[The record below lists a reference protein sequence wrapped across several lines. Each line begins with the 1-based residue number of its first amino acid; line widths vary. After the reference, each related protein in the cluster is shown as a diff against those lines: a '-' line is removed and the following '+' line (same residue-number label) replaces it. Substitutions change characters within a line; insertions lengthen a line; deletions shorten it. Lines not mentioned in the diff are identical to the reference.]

1 MARVNIDGKNNKEW
15 DSRLVDAYMKNQS
28 KQNNNR
34 STAQSRLPQK
44 PDYSLASRGIKQSSA
59 TSRYESIPNYNIVE
73 RTFSP
78 RKQYEYE
85 VKQSRL
91 PKYQQEK
98 SNQIGSTLSR
108 AGVTSDDLSTLSSGT
123 MGNSVFQGLDVLNGL
138 KSWKQKK
145 EIAQKVKGTGLSM
158 SDVLDY
164 AQRQNR
170 AKEQEQSADFA
181 NQHKILGT
189 AVTFP
194 LNAAGGISG
203 AAANTADYLT
213 GKPIDPNSYA
223 NSYSNMSNAMRG
235 AVSNDFGKAGQL
247 LYNVGTSIGDSAT
260 AMALAGGN
268 AGVAGALQGLNSYNN
283 SIIDTANRGLSPNQ
297 IMGTSAIAGL
307 AEGAFEALPL
317 QALKGI
323 FTGNVSKEAGKGII
337 KSVLSQMA
345 NEGASE
351 MTTEGI
357 DQVADILINGGLSN
371 YAQSVDQY
379 QKQGMSE
386 SEAEKQAVIDIFK
399 QVGYSGLAGAV
410 SGGIMGGGT
419 ALAGKV
425 VGNRNARLN
434 AQNEMSLTEAPG
446 MGPLPTAAN
455 HVTTQAGA
463 PTNSVSD
470 LSNSLDNGAYHVPSA
485 LDTSSPLAN
494 VQNVH
499 ENNSVGTNIVESSQN
514 VNNSDGFQPTH
525 YEKGNGVDPFSDLM
539 ADNLTSTKG
548 VTSRDKSFSDFVK
561 ESLSGDGK
569 SGNKNYYLG
578 QVSEELA
585 ADIFN
590 KTGIDVENY
599 NIQMSSDNIRHVY
612 KDHSDVKTETGRNQI
627 PLDAELIAKLPQVFD
642 NPDEISFSSNPDTR
656 GRRVMM
662 FEKRIN
668 GKIIVAEAIGAGKH
682 RLSLDTMYIK
692 DSHPVEAA
700 ATNVATPQRPKRST
714 GKATDVNIPNSTEN
728 VNGTQYNSQKI
739 EGFNDLDKALDR
751 LVGMYNGNE
760 NTASMYADMK
770 SAINEYLQTGNQSA
784 IDKAV
789 TLAAEIDDSMK
800 GHSYTRKGS
809 GKGTAKSQN
818 NRVTTSF
825 TEGEFVDALMS
836 YGKYLRDAAKK
847 STASVNQQSNTA
859 PVQNVQQSVEQN
871 NMQMQQ
877 NTDQT
882 GNQRM
887 RSYNDTLVNK
897 TDAPQALKNEFVAN
911 PDMYTQL
918 SNADTKAK
926 ADAILA
932 SGNID
937 SAIVQFRQMIDGTKK
952 DPAAVPL
959 GYNIAKELT
968 NAGRVDEAVQI
979 VRDMSKALTE
989 SGQFSQAAAITMLN
1003 NDPQAA
1009 MRYLVREI
1017 DSMNEA
1023 GKKKFKD
1030 KWQNFEMTDSE
1041 VKQFADIDPGDTDA
1055 IKAAYENVYDRLRK
1069 EYPVTK
1075 TEKLL
1080 EYRRLSMLLNS
1091 RTNVRNFLSNAF
1103 VVPVRWTAD
1112 RVTALGEGAYKLVHP
1127 DYQSTQSLNPIRS
1140 KESRKLASE
1149 AFEMVKSELLGD
1161 NKYNDAQGAV
1171 RDKQVFKGND
1181 ASWQMMDN
1189 VFNGA
1194 LSLANKVLNT
1204 NFDTE
1209 SRKVSGLDVKINQ
1222 KMGKDINPSLLETA
1236 RNLTYY
1242 LLEQGDN
1249 VFVKHNF
1256 ESRMASY
1263 LDAQGITDLES
1274 IPADAYTLA
1283 TQEALKATFKDETRL
1298 ASGLSG
1304 VRKKMGVFGDIV
1316 FPFTTTPANVAMRGF
1331 DYSPLGLFH
1340 GGAKLFQAN
1349 RAKVQN
1355 KVDISNALTLLG
1367 QGATGTAAI
1376 FAGYALAKSGII
1388 QGALSDDKDEAQW
1401 EKSHGKLPFSF
1412 KIGDNYYTFDWGQP
1426 AAIPLILG
1434 ATIQKSIED
1443 SDSMLDTILQGAIAT
1458 TNAWAELSPL
1468 QTFMDIFG
1476 GNGSLAENLVDTVL
1490 EAPLSLIPA
1499 QVGAAART
1507 ADTTQRV
1514 TYDNTSKLNNIINQ
1528 AKSKIPGLSQTLP
1541 VAYDTW
1547 GNPIKRQDSTG
1558 EAALAN
1564 LLNPGQ
1570 IGNIRETPIDDEI
1583 NDLYASTG
1591 DAAVFPKKA
1600 AWSYKINGETVKLNS
1615 EQYSEYQ
1622 RIMGQNAYGM
1632 ASALINSASYN
1643 NMSDDQK
1650 AGAIADLYNFA
1661 DALAKTELLG
1671 YDIESSQTYKK
1682 MYEIYQDKGAAGVAT
1697 FLGIKQSMD
1706 SNKAEDKVAAVADI
1720 PGSDEDKGYYLS
1732 LLIGNLSKEAQ
1743 TAYDY
1748 NGYPGVYWYYAQ
1760 KTGIGDYSGYK
1771 ESNYKKIQSMLDG
1784 TYTDPVASSHEESQ
1798 AKIQAMLDGTY
1809 ESTYGS
1815 VASNENQRK
1824 IAAMINGTYTGNQD
1838 SDYQARLQRIRE
1850 MLK

>member
-1 MARVNIDGKNNKEW
+1 MARVNIDDKNNKKW

-44 PDYSLASRGIKQSSA
+44 PDYSLASQGIKQSSA

-91 PKYQQEK
+91 PRYQQEK
-98 SNQIGSTLSR
+98 SNQIGSALSR

-158 SDVLDY
+158 ADVLDY

-170 AKEQEQSADFA
+170 AKEQENWSNYA
-181 NQHKILGT
+181 NEHKIIGT

-194 LNAAGGISG
+194 INAAGGISG
-203 AAANTADYLT
+203 GIANTADYLT

-337 KSVLSQMA
+337 KSVLSQMV

-379 QKQGMSE
+379 QRQGMSE

-714 GKATDVNIPNSTEN
+714 GKATDVNIPNSAEN
-728 VNGTQYNSQKI
+728 VNGTQYNSKKI

-751 LVGMYNGNE
+751 LVGMYKGSE
-760 NTASMYADMK
+760 DTASMYADMK

-789 TLAAEIDDSMK
+789 TLAAEIDDSMN

-809 GKGTAKSQN
+809 DKGTAKSQN

-825 TEGEFVDALMS
+825 TEGEFVDTLMS

-847 STASVNQQSNTA
+847 STANVNQQSNTA

-877 NTDQT
+877 NTDQA

-1069 EYPVTK
+1069 AYPVTM
-1075 TEKLL
+1075 TEKLMEL
-1080 EYRRLSMLLNS
+1080 RRVSMLLNA
-1091 RTNVRNFLSNAF
+1091 RTNVRNFVSNAF
-1103 VVPVRWTAD
+1103 MMPIRWTAD
-1112 RVTALGEGAYKLVHP
+1112 RVTALGEGAYKLIHP
-1127 DYQSTQSLNPIRS
+1127 EYQSTQSANPVAS
-1140 KESRKLASE
+1140 KESRQLASE
-1149 AFEMVKSELLGD
+1149 ELLGD
-1161 NKYNDAQGAV
+1161 NKYNDAQGAI
-1171 RDKQVFKGND
+1171 RDKQIFKG
-1181 ASWQMMDN
+1181 SKFSEMFDN
-1189 VFNGA
+1189 LTNGA
-1194 LSLANKVLNT
+1194 LTRAN
-1204 NFDTE
+1204 
-1209 SRKVSGLDVKINQ
+1209 Q
-1222 KMGKDINPSLLETA
+1222 AMGKDVSPSLMETA
-1236 RNLTYY
+1236 RNFTYY
-1242 LLEQGDN
+1242 LLEKGDD
-1249 VFVKHNF
+1249 VFVKKNF

-1263 LDAQGITDLES
+1263 LEAQGITDLES

-1283 TQEALKATFKDETRL
+1283 TQEAYKATFKDDTKL
-1298 ASGLSG
+1298 ATILSDVRRTLG
-1304 VRKKMGVFGDIV
+1304 VPGDIV
-1316 FPFTTTPANVAMRGF
+1316 MPFTKTPANIAMRGI
-1331 DYSPLGLFH
+1331 DYSPVGVANALVKLKN
-1340 GGAKLFQAN
+1340 AKSN
-1349 RAKVQN
+1349 VE
-1355 KVDISNALTLLG
+1355 VSNALTLLG

-1376 FAGYALAKSGII
+1376 AVGYALAQSGII

-1401 EKSHGKLPFSF
+1401 EKSHGKLAYSV
-1412 KIGDNYYTFDWGQP
+1412 KVGDNYYTFDWAQP
-1426 AAIPLILG
+1426 ASIPIILG
-1434 ATIQKSIED
+1434 TTIYQCMQD
-1443 SDSMLDTILQGAIAT
+1443 SDNALDTIYQGAVAA
-1458 TNAWAELSPL
+1458 TNAWSDLSPL
-1468 QTFMDIFG
+1468 QTLTDIFG
-1476 GNGSLAENLVDTVL
+1476 GNGTPAENIADTFL
-1490 EAPLSLIPA
+1490 EAPLGWIPA
-1499 QVGAAART
+1499 QLGAAARIG
-1507 ADTTQRV
+1507 DTTQRV

-1528 AKSKIPGLSQTLP
+1528 AKSKIPGMSQALP

-1682 MYEIYQDKGAAGVAT
+1682 MYEIYQDKGAVGVAT

-1732 LLIGNLSKEAQ
+1732 LLIGSLSKEAQ

-1809 ESTYGS
+1809 DSVYGS
-1815 VASNENQRK
+1815 GASNENQRK

-1838 SDYQARLQRIRE
+1838 SDYQARLQRIRD

>member
-44 PDYSLASRGIKQSSA
+44 PDYSLASQGIKQSSA

-91 PKYQQEK
+91 PKHQQEK
-98 SNQIGSTLSR
+98 SNQIGSALSR

-203 AAANTADYLT
+203 AVANTADYLT

-323 FTGNVSKEAGKGII
+323 FIGNVSKEAGKGII
-337 KSVLSQMA
+337 KSVLSQMV

-357 DQVADILINGGLSN
+357 NQVADILINGGLSN

-386 SEAEKQAVIDIFK
+386 SEAEKQAVIDVFK

-419 ALAGKV
+419 ALAGRAI
-425 VGNRNARLN
+425 GNRNSN
-434 AQNEMSLTEAPG
+434 SKQNIDVGSDIDFND
-446 MGPLPTAAN
+446 TAKDN
-455 HVTTQAGA
+455 I
-463 PTNSVSD
+463 NSVAD
-470 LSNSLDNGAYHVPSA
+470 
-485 LDTSSPLAN
+485 
-494 VQNVH
+494 
-499 ENNSVGTNIVESSQN
+499 
-514 VNNSDGFQPTH
+514 DGFQPTH

-714 GKATDVNIPNSTEN
+714 GKATDVNIPNSAEN
-728 VNGTQYNSQKI
+728 VNGTQYNSKKN

-751 LVGMYNGNE
+751 LVGMYKGNE

-789 TLAAEIDDSMK
+789 TLAADIDDSMK
-800 GHSYTRKGS
+800 GQSYTRKGS

-825 TEGEFVDALMS
+825 TEGEFVDTLMS

-847 STASVNQQSNTA
+847 STANVNQQSNTA

-882 GNQRM
+882 GNQLM

-897 TDAPQALKNEFVAN
+897 TDAPQALKNEFISN

-937 SAIVQFRQMIDGTKK
+937 SAIVQFRQMLDGTKK

-1069 EYPVTK
+1069 EYPVTM
-1075 TEKLL
+1075 TEKLMEL
-1080 EYRRLSMLLNS
+1080 RRVSMLLNA
-1091 RTNVRNFLSNAF
+1091 RTNVRNVVSNAF
-1103 VVPVRWTAD
+1103 MMPIRWTAD
-1112 RVTALGEGAYKLVHP
+1112 RVTALGEGAYKLIHP
-1127 DYQSTQSLNPIRS
+1127 EYQSTQSANPVAS
-1140 KESRKLASE
+1140 KESRQLASE
-1149 AFEMVKSELLGD
+1149 AFETVREELLGD
-1161 NKYNDAQGAV
+1161 NKYNDAQGAI
-1171 RDKQVFKGND
+1171 RDKQIFKG
-1181 ASWQMMDN
+1181 SKFSEMFDN
-1189 VFNGA
+1189 LTNGA
-1194 LSLANKVLNT
+1194 LTRAN
-1204 NFDTE
+1204 
-1209 SRKVSGLDVKINQ
+1209 Q
-1222 KMGKDINPSLLETA
+1222 AMGKDVSPSLMETA
-1236 RNLTYY
+1236 RNFTYY
-1242 LLEQGDN
+1242 LLEKGDD
-1249 VFVKHNF
+1249 VFVKKNF

-1263 LDAQGITDLES
+1263 LEAQGITNLES

-1283 TQEALKATFKDETRL
+1283 TQEAYKATFKDDTKL
-1298 ASGLSG
+1298 ATILSDVRRTLG
-1304 VRKKMGVFGDIV
+1304 VPGDIV
-1316 FPFTTTPANVAMRGF
+1316 MPFTKTPANIAMRGI
-1331 DYSPLGLFH
+1331 DYSPVGVANALVKLKN
-1340 GGAKLFQAN
+1340 AKSN
-1349 RAKVQN
+1349 VE
-1355 KVDISNALTLLG
+1355 VSNALTLLG

-1376 FAGYALAKSGII
+1376 AVGYALAQSGII

-1401 EKSHGKLPFSF
+1401 EKSHGKLAYSV
-1412 KIGDNYYTFDWGQP
+1412 KVGDNYYTFDWAQP
-1426 AAIPLILG
+1426 ASIPIILG
-1434 ATIQKSIED
+1434 TTIYQCMQD
-1443 SDSMLDTILQGAIAT
+1443 SDNALDTIYQGAVAA
-1458 TNAWAELSPL
+1458 TNAWSDLSPL
-1468 QTFMDIFG
+1468 QTLTDIFG
-1476 GNGSLAENLVDTVL
+1476 GNGTPAENIADTFL
-1490 EAPLSLIPA
+1490 EAPLGWIPA
-1499 QVGAAART
+1499 QLGAAARIG
-1507 ADTTQRV
+1507 DTTQRV

-1528 AKSKIPGLSQTLP
+1528 AKSKIPGMSQTLP

-1570 IGNIRETPIDDEI
+1570 IGSIRETPIDDEI
-1583 NDLYASTG
+1583 SRLYSATG
-1591 DAAVFPKKA
+1591 EESVFPQKS
-1600 AWSYKINGETVKLNS
+1600 AWKYDRGDENIKLNS
-1615 EQYSEYQ
+1615 EQNSEYQ
-1622 RIMGQNAYGM
+1622 RIMGHNSYNI
-1632 ASALINSASYN
+1632 ASAFINSDAYN
-1643 NMSDDQK
+1643 TLDDTQRAEIFPK
-1650 AGAIADLYNFA
+1650 IYNFSK
-1661 DALAKTELLG
+1661 ALADSELFG
-1671 YDIESSQTYKK
+1671 YDIASSKTYKK
-1682 MYEIYQDKGAAGVAT
+1682 MYEIYQDKGAVGVAT
-1697 FLGIKQSMD
+1697 FLGIKQNTE
-1706 SNKAEDKVAAVADI
+1706 SNKDEDRVASVADL
-1720 PGSDEDKGYYLS
+1720 PMNDEEKGYYLHQ
-1732 LLIGNLSKEAQ
+1732 LVGDFTKESQ

-1748 NGYPGVYWYYAQ
+1748 NGYAGLYWYYAK

-1771 ESNYKKIQSMLDG
+1771 ESQIN
-1784 TYTDPVASSHEESQ
+1784 
-1798 AKIQAMLDGTY
+1798 
-1809 ESTYGS
+1809 
-1815 VASNENQRK
+1815 K
-1824 IAAMINGTYTGNQD
+1824 IAAMRNGTYTSPVSDNDNYQTTLDKIAAMRNGTYEDNYGSSVSSDMVSKVAAMRNGTYVNQD
-1838 SDYQARLQRIRE
+1838 SDYQARLQRIRD

>member
-44 PDYSLASRGIKQSSA
+44 PDYSLASQGIKKSSA

-203 AAANTADYLT
+203 AVANTADYLT

-235 AVSNDFGKAGQL
+235 VVSNDFGKAGQL

-268 AGVAGALQGLNSYNN
+268 AGAAGALQGLNSYNN

-337 KSVLSQMA
+337 KSVLRQMA

-386 SEAEKQAVIDIFK
+386 SEAEKQAVIDVFK

-419 ALAGKV
+419 ALAGRVIGNRSAANKLDADVPVTDMESTSSLHNDVDTSGTAVKAGQATTIYSPYNGETPTQKSQNANRVEVSQESYNNAVSNIQTAGYDSSFTGRNIKKILTKV
-425 VGNRNARLN
+425 YENIFSGESTSKDIVVNGAQFGNDPYTVTVNKSAVSKIMSDSKLSAEKVSVLDNIENIVGNSNYVGSGNYVQHGSKNKSDVVRYDYFETPATINGKNYIVAFDVEVHPDTNNYRTHKVI
-434 AQNEMSLTEAPG
+434 NEMSLTEAPG

-463 PTNSVSD
+463 PTDSVSD
-470 LSNSLDNGAYHVPSA
+470 LSNS
-485 LDTSSPLAN
+485 
-494 VQNVH
+494 
-499 ENNSVGTNIVESSQN
+499 
-514 VNNSDGFQPTH
+514 
-525 YEKGNGVDPFSDLM
+525 
-539 ADNLTSTKG
+539 
-548 VTSRDKSFSDFVK
+548 
-561 ESLSGDGK
+561 
-569 SGNKNYYLG
+569 
-578 QVSEELA
+578 
-585 ADIFN
+585 
-590 KTGIDVENY
+590 
-599 NIQMSSDNIRHVY
+599 
-612 KDHSDVKTETGRNQI
+612 
-627 PLDAELIAKLPQVFD
+627 FD
-642 NPDEISFSSNPDTR
+642 NSI
-656 GRRVMM
+656 
-662 FEKRIN
+662 
-668 GKIIVAEAIGAGKH
+668 
-682 RLSLDTMYIK
+682 Y
-692 DSHPVEAA
+692 
-700 ATNVATPQRPKRST
+700 
-714 GKATDVNIPNSTEN
+714 NSAEN
-728 VNGTQYNSQKI
+728 VNGTQYNSKKI

-751 LVGMYNGNE
+751 LVGMYKGNE

-825 TEGEFVDALMS
+825 TEGEFVDTLMS

-847 STASVNQQSNTA
+847 STANVNQQSNTA
-859 PVQNVQQSVEQN
+859 PVQNVQHSVEQN

-897 TDAPQALKNEFVAN
+897 TDAPQALKNEFISN

-1023 GKKKFKD
+1023 GQKKFKD

-1514 TYDNTSKLNNIINQ
+1514 TYDNSSRLNNVINQ

-1682 MYEIYQDKGAAGVAT
+1682 MYEIYQDKGTAGVAT

-1809 ESTYGS
+1809 DSVYGS
-1815 VASNENQRK
+1815 GASNENQRK

-1838 SDYQARLQRIRE
+1838 SDYQARLQRIRD

>member
-15 DSRLVDAYMKNQS
+15 DSRLVDAYIKNQS
-28 KQNNNR
+28 KQNSNR

-44 PDYSLASRGIKQSSA
+44 PDYSLASHGIKQSSA

-98 SNQIGSTLSR
+98 SNQIGSALSR

-158 SDVLDY
+158 ADVLDY

-170 AKEQEQSADFA
+170 AKEQDQSADFA
-181 NQHKILGT
+181 NHHKILGT

-260 AMALAGGN
+260 AMALGAGN
-268 AGVAGALQGLNSYNN
+268 AGAAGALQGLNSYNN

-337 KSVLSQMA
+337 KSVLSQMV

-351 MTTEGI
+351 MATEGI
-357 DQVADILINGGLSN
+357 NQVADRIINGDLSN
-371 YAQSVDQY
+371 YGQSVDQY

-386 SEAEKQAVIDIFK
+386 SEAEKQAIIDVVK

-419 ALAGKV
+419 ALAGRV
-425 VGNRNARLN
+425 IGNRNSK
-434 AQNEMSLTEAPG
+434 QNIDVDSNIEFND
-446 MGPLPTAAN
+446 TAKDN
-455 HVTTQAGA
+455 I
-463 PTNSVSD
+463 NSVVD
-470 LSNSLDNGAYHVPSA
+470 
-485 LDTSSPLAN
+485 
-494 VQNVH
+494 
-499 ENNSVGTNIVESSQN
+499 
-514 VNNSDGFQPTH
+514 DGFQPTH
-525 YEKGNGVDPFSDLM
+525 YENGNGIDPFSDHK
-539 ADNLTSTKG
+539 ADNLTSSKG
-548 VTSRDKSFSDFVK
+548 ITSRDQPFSDFVK
-561 ESLSGDGK
+561 ESLSGDSK

-590 KTGIDVENY
+590 KTGIDVESY
-599 NIQMSSDNIRHVY
+599 NIQMSSDNIRHAY
-612 KDHSDVKTETGRNQI
+612 KDHGDVKTETGRNQI

-642 NPDEISFSSNPDTR
+642 NPDDISISSNPDTR
-656 GRRVMM
+656 GRKVIM

-668 GKIIVAEAIGAGKH
+668 GKIIVAEAISAGKH

-692 DSHPVEAA
+692 NSHPVEAA

-714 GKATDVNIPNSTEN
+714 GEATDVNIPNSAEN

-739 EGFNDLDKALDR
+739 EGFNDLDKAMDR
-751 LVGMYNGNE
+751 LVGMYKGNE
-760 NTASMYADMK
+760 NTVSMYAEMK

-825 TEGEFVDALMS
+825 TEGEFVDTLMS

-847 STASVNQQSNTA
+847 STENVNQQSNTA
-859 PVQNVQQSVEQN
+859 PVQNVQQNVEQN

-897 TDAPQALKNEFVAN
+897 TDAPQALKNEFIAN

-937 SAIVQFRQMIDGTKK
+937 SAIAQFRQMIDGTKK

-1023 GKKKFKD
+1023 GQNKFKD

-1069 EYPVTK
+1069 EYPVTM
-1075 TEKLL
+1075 TEKLMEL
-1080 EYRRLSMLLNS
+1080 RRVSMLLNA

-1171 RDKQVFKGND
+1171 RDKQIFKG
-1181 ASWQMMDN
+1181 SKFSEMFDN
-1189 VFNGA
+1189 LTNGA
-1194 LSLANKVLNT
+1194 LTRAN
-1204 NFDTE
+1204 
-1209 SRKVSGLDVKINQ
+1209 Q
-1222 KMGKDINPSLLETA
+1222 AMGKDVSPSLMETA
-1236 RNLTYY
+1236 RNFTYY
-1242 LLEQGDN
+1242 LLEKGDD
-1249 VFVKHNF
+1249 VFVKKNF

-1263 LDAQGITDLES
+1263 LEAQGITDLES

-1283 TQEALKATFKDETRL
+1283 TQEAYKATFKDDTKL
-1298 ASGLSG
+1298 ATILSDVRRTLG
-1304 VRKKMGVFGDIV
+1304 VPGDIV
-1316 FPFTTTPANVAMRGF
+1316 MPFTKTPANIAMRGI
-1331 DYSPLGLFH
+1331 DYSPVGVANALVKLKN
-1340 GGAKLFQAN
+1340 AKSNAE
-1349 RAKVQN
+1349 V
-1355 KVDISNALTLLG
+1355 SNALTLLG

-1376 FAGYALAKSGII
+1376 AVGYALAQSGVI

-1401 EKSHGKLPFSF
+1401 EKSHGKLAYSV
-1412 KIGDNYYTFDWGQP
+1412 KVGDNYYTFDWAQP
-1426 AAIPLILG
+1426 ASIPIILG
-1434 ATIQKSIED
+1434 TTIYQCMQD
-1443 SDSMLDTILQGAIAT
+1443 SDNALDTIYQGAVAA
-1458 TNAWAELSPL
+1458 TNAWSDLSPL
-1468 QTFMDIFG
+1468 QTLTDIFG
-1476 GNGSLAENLVDTVL
+1476 GNGTPAENVADTFL
-1490 EAPLSLIPA
+1490 EAPLGWIPA
-1499 QVGAAART
+1499 QLGAAARIG
-1507 ADTTQRV
+1507 DTTQRV

-1547 GNPIKRQDSTG
+1547 GNPIKRQDSTA
-1558 EAALAN
+1558 EAAFAN

-1570 IGNIRETPIDDEI
+1570 LGNVRETPIDDEI
-1583 NDLYASTG
+1583 SRLYSATG
-1591 DAAVFPKKA
+1591 EESVFPQKA
-1600 AWSYKINGETVKLNS
+1600 AWKYDRGGENIKLNS
-1615 EQYSEYQ
+1615 EQNSEYQ
-1622 RIMGQNAYGM
+1622 RIMGHNSYNI
-1632 ASALINSASYN
+1632 ASAFINSDAYN
-1643 NMSDDQK
+1643 TLDDTQR
-1650 AGAIADLYNFA
+1650 AEIFPEIYNFSK
-1661 DALAKTELLG
+1661 ALADSELFG
-1671 YDIESSQTYKK
+1671 YDIASSKTYKK

-1697 FLGIKQSMD
+1697 LLGIKQNTE
-1706 SNKAEDKVAAVADI
+1706 SNKDEDKVAAVADL
-1720 PGSDEDKGYYLS
+1720 PMTDEEKGYYLHQ
-1732 LLIGNLSKEAQ
+1732 LVGDFTKESQ

-1748 NGYPGVYWYYAQ
+1748 NGYAGLYWYYAK
-1760 KTGIGDYSGYK
+1760 KTGVGDYSGYK
-1771 ESNYKKIQSMLDG
+1771 ESQIN
-1784 TYTDPVASSHEESQ
+1784 
-1798 AKIQAMLDGTY
+1798 
-1809 ESTYGS
+1809 
-1815 VASNENQRK
+1815 K
-1824 IAAMINGTYTGNQD
+1824 IAAMRNGTYTSPVSDNDNYQTTLDKIAAMRNGTYEDNYGSSVSSDMVSKVAEMRNGTYVNQD

>member
-44 PDYSLASRGIKQSSA
+44 PDYSLASQGIKQSSA

-91 PKYQQEK
+91 PRYQQEK
-98 SNQIGSTLSR
+98 SNQIGSALSR

-203 AAANTADYLT
+203 AVANTADYLT

-307 AEGAFEALPL
+307 AEGAFETLPL

-386 SEAEKQAVIDIFK
+386 SEAEKQAVIDVFK

-419 ALAGKV
+419 ALAGRV
-425 VGNRNARLN
+425 IGNRNSN
-434 AQNEMSLTEAPG
+434 NSVQNEINTDLITDGENVNNQKNNADLPDGVHTQEQLNTISEYQNSSNQQIMTWADRKRNGQRSYKYLPVANVNDSVADYVQSKYGIDIHGNTVGLNESSLNHIDNEHINNDSKSPMTNEDLSRIGYVLENPDEVVVTDTTSKSTRLSDNTEAPTILMRKRIDG
-446 MGPLPTAAN
+446 HYYIVEAVTDAKTKQDVVVTAFIEE
-455 HVTTQAGA
+455 VGKE
-463 PTNSVSD
+463 SSKYKD
-470 LSNSLDNGAYHVPSA
+470 MFKGAYHVVNA
-485 LDTSSPLAN
+485 LENSSPTPN
-494 VQNVH
+494 VRNDH
-499 ENNSVGTNIVESSQN
+499 ENSS
-514 VNNSDGFQPTH
+514 
-525 YEKGNGVDPFSDLM
+525 
-539 ADNLTSTKG
+539 
-548 VTSRDKSFSDFVK
+548 
-561 ESLSGDGK
+561 
-569 SGNKNYYLG
+569 
-578 QVSEELA
+578 
-585 ADIFN
+585 
-590 KTGIDVENY
+590 
-599 NIQMSSDNIRHVY
+599 
-612 KDHSDVKTETGRNQI
+612 
-627 PLDAELIAKLPQVFD
+627 FD
-642 NPDEISFSSNPDTR
+642 N
-656 GRRVMM
+656 
-662 FEKRIN
+662 
-668 GKIIVAEAIGAGKH
+668 
-682 RLSLDTMYIK
+682 
-692 DSHPVEAA
+692 
-700 ATNVATPQRPKRST
+700 
-714 GKATDVNIPNSTEN
+714 NIPNSAEN
-728 VNGTQYNSQKI
+728 VNGTQYNSKKI

-751 LVGMYNGNE
+751 LVSMYKGNE
-760 NTASMYADMK
+760 NTASMCAEMK

-825 TEGEFVDALMS
+825 TEGEFVDTLMS

-847 STASVNQQSNTA
+847 STENVNQQSNTA
-859 PVQNVQQSVEQN
+859 PAQNVQQNIGQGNVQV
-871 NMQMQQ
+871 QQ

-897 TDAPQALKNEFVAN
+897 TDAPQALKNEFIAN

-1023 GKKKFKD
+1023 GQKKFKD

-1069 EYPVTK
+1069 EYPVTM
-1075 TEKLL
+1075 TEKLMEL
-1080 EYRRLSMLLNS
+1080 RRVSMLLNA

-1161 NKYNDAQGAV
+1161 NKYNDAQGAI
-1171 RDKQVFKGND
+1171 RDKQIFKG
-1181 ASWQMMDN
+1181 SKFSEMFDN
-1189 VFNGA
+1189 LTNGA
-1194 LSLANKVLNT
+1194 LTRAN
-1204 NFDTE
+1204 
-1209 SRKVSGLDVKINQ
+1209 Q
-1222 KMGKDINPSLLETA
+1222 AMGKDVSPSLMETA
-1236 RNLTYY
+1236 RNFTYY
-1242 LLEQGDN
+1242 LLEKGDD
-1249 VFVKHNF
+1249 VFVKKNF

-1263 LDAQGITDLES
+1263 LEAQGITDLES

-1283 TQEALKATFKDETRL
+1283 TQEAYKATFKDDTKL
-1298 ASGLSG
+1298 ATILSDVRRTLG
-1304 VRKKMGVFGDIV
+1304 VPGDIV
-1316 FPFTTTPANVAMRGF
+1316 MPFTKTPANIAMRGI
-1331 DYSPLGLFH
+1331 DYSPVGVANALVKLKN
-1340 GGAKLFQAN
+1340 AKSNAE
-1349 RAKVQN
+1349 V
-1355 KVDISNALTLLG
+1355 SNALTLLG

-1376 FAGYALAKSGII
+1376 AVGYALAQSGVI

-1401 EKSHGKLPFSF
+1401 EKSHGKLAYSV
-1412 KIGDNYYTFDWGQP
+1412 KVGDNYYTFDWAQP
-1426 AAIPLILG
+1426 ASIPIILG
-1434 ATIQKSIED
+1434 TTIYQCMQD
-1443 SDSMLDTILQGAIAT
+1443 SDNALDTIYQGAVAA
-1458 TNAWAELSPL
+1458 TNAWSDLSPL
-1468 QTFMDIFG
+1468 QTLTDIFG
-1476 GNGSLAENLVDTVL
+1476 GNGTPAENVADTFL
-1490 EAPLSLIPA
+1490 EAPLGWIPA
-1499 QVGAAART
+1499 QLGAAARIG
-1507 ADTTQRV
+1507 DTTQRV

-1547 GNPIKRQDSTG
+1547 GNPIKRQDSTS
-1558 EAALAN
+1558 EAAAAN

-1600 AWSYKINGETVKLNS
+1600 AWSYKINGKTVKLNS

-1682 MYEIYQDKGAAGVAT
+1682 MYEIYQDKGTAGVAT

-1815 VASNENQRK
+1815 GASNENQRK

>member
-44 PDYSLASRGIKQSSA
+44 PDYSLASQGIKQSSA

-91 PKYQQEK
+91 PRYQQEK

-158 SDVLDY
+158 ADVLDY

-203 AAANTADYLT
+203 AVANTADYLT

-247 LYNVGTSIGDSAT
+247 LYNVGTSIGDSVT
-260 AMALAGGN
+260 AMALGAGN
-268 AGVAGALQGLNSYNN
+268 ADAAGVLQGLNSYNN

-386 SEAEKQAVIDIFK
+386 SEAEKQAIIDVFK

-419 ALAGKV
+419 ALAGRAI
-425 VGNRNARLN
+425 GNRNSN
-434 AQNEMSLTEAPG
+434 NKQNIDVGSDIDFND
-446 MGPLPTAAN
+446 TAKDN
-455 HVTTQAGA
+455 I
-463 PTNSVSD
+463 NSVVD
-470 LSNSLDNGAYHVPSA
+470 
-485 LDTSSPLAN
+485 
-494 VQNVH
+494 
-499 ENNSVGTNIVESSQN
+499 
-514 VNNSDGFQPTH
+514 DGFQPTH

-539 ADNLTSTKG
+539 ADNLTSAKG

-578 QVSEELA
+578 KVSEELA
-585 ADIFN
+585 ADIFK

-714 GKATDVNIPNSTEN
+714 GKATDVNIPNSAEN

-760 NTASMYADMK
+760 NTAYMYAEMK

-825 TEGEFVDALMS
+825 TEGEFVDTLMS

-847 STASVNQQSNTA
+847 STANVNQQSNKA

-1069 EYPVTK
+1069 EYPVTM
-1075 TEKLL
+1075 TEKLMEL
-1080 EYRRLSMLLNS
+1080 RRVSMLLNA
-1091 RTNVRNFLSNAF
+1091 RTNVRNFVSNAF
-1103 VVPVRWTAD
+1103 MMPIRWTAD
-1112 RVTALGEGAYKLVHP
+1112 RVTALGEGAYKLIHP
-1127 DYQSTQSLNPIRS
+1127 EYQSTQSANPVAS
-1140 KESRKLASE
+1140 KESRQLASE
-1149 AFEMVKSELLGD
+1149 AFETVREELLGD
-1161 NKYNDAQGAV
+1161 NKYNDAQGAI
-1171 RDKQVFKGND
+1171 RDKQIFKG
-1181 ASWQMMDN
+1181 SKFSEMFDN
-1189 VFNGA
+1189 LTNGA
-1194 LSLANKVLNT
+1194 LTRAN
-1204 NFDTE
+1204 
-1209 SRKVSGLDVKINQ
+1209 Q
-1222 KMGKDINPSLLETA
+1222 AMGKDVSPSLMETA
-1236 RNLTYY
+1236 RNFTYY
-1242 LLEQGDN
+1242 LLEKGDD
-1249 VFVKHNF
+1249 VFVKKNF

-1263 LDAQGITDLES
+1263 LEAQGITDLES

-1283 TQEALKATFKDETRL
+1283 TQEAYKATFKDDTKL
-1298 ASGLSG
+1298 AAILSDVRRTLG
-1304 VRKKMGVFGDIV
+1304 VPGDIV
-1316 FPFTTTPANVAMRGF
+1316 MPFTKTPANIAMRGI
-1331 DYSPLGLFH
+1331 DYSPVGVANALVKLKN
-1340 GGAKLFQAN
+1340 AKSN
-1349 RAKVQN
+1349 VE
-1355 KVDISNALTLLG
+1355 VSNALTLLG

-1376 FAGYALAKSGII
+1376 AVGYALAQSGII

-1401 EKSHGKLPFSF
+1401 EKSHGKLAYSV
-1412 KIGDNYYTFDWGQP
+1412 KVGDNYYTFDWAQP
-1426 AAIPLILG
+1426 VSIPIILG
-1434 ATIQKSIED
+1434 TTIYQCMQD
-1443 SDSMLDTILQGAIAT
+1443 SDNALDTIYQGAVAA
-1458 TNAWAELSPL
+1458 TNAWSDLSPL
-1468 QTFMDIFG
+1468 QTLTDIFG
-1476 GNGSLAENLVDTVL
+1476 GNGTPAENIADTFL
-1490 EAPLSLIPA
+1490 EAPLGWIPA
-1499 QVGAAART
+1499 QLGAAARIG
-1507 ADTTQRV
+1507 DTTQRV

>member
-28 KQNNNR
+28 KKNNNR

-44 PDYSLASRGIKQSSA
+44 PDYSLASQGIEQSSA

-85 VKQSRL
+85 VKHSRL

-145 EIAQKVKGTGLSM
+145 EIAQKVKDTGLSM

-203 AAANTADYLT
+203 AVANTADYLT

-323 FTGNVSKEAGKGII
+323 FTGSVSKEAGKGII

-345 NEGASE
+345 KEGASE

-386 SEAEKQAVIDIFK
+386 SEAEKQAVIDVFK

-419 ALAGKV
+419 ALAGRVIGNRSAANKLDADVPVTDMESTSSLHNDVDTSGTAVKAGQATTIYSPYNGETPTQKSQNANRVEVSQESYNNAVSNIQTAGYDSSFTGRNIKKILTKV
-425 VGNRNARLN
+425 YENIFSGESTSKDIVVNGAQFGNDPYTVTVNKSAVSKIMSDSKLSAEKVSVLDNIENIVGNSNYVGSGNYVQHGSKNKSDVVRYDYFETPATINGKNYIVAFDVEVHPDTNNYRTHKVI
-434 AQNEMSLTEAPG
+434 NEMSLTEAPG

-470 LSNSLDNGAYHVPSA
+470 LSNS
-485 LDTSSPLAN
+485 
-494 VQNVH
+494 
-499 ENNSVGTNIVESSQN
+499 
-514 VNNSDGFQPTH
+514 
-525 YEKGNGVDPFSDLM
+525 
-539 ADNLTSTKG
+539 
-548 VTSRDKSFSDFVK
+548 
-561 ESLSGDGK
+561 
-569 SGNKNYYLG
+569 
-578 QVSEELA
+578 
-585 ADIFN
+585 
-590 KTGIDVENY
+590 
-599 NIQMSSDNIRHVY
+599 
-612 KDHSDVKTETGRNQI
+612 
-627 PLDAELIAKLPQVFD
+627 FD
-642 NPDEISFSSNPDTR
+642 NSIS
-656 GRRVMM
+656 
-662 FEKRIN
+662 
-668 GKIIVAEAIGAGKH
+668 
-682 RLSLDTMYIK
+682 
-692 DSHPVEAA
+692 
-700 ATNVATPQRPKRST
+700 
-714 GKATDVNIPNSTEN
+714 NSAEN
-728 VNGTQYNSQKI
+728 VNGTQYNSKKI

-751 LVGMYNGNE
+751 LVGMYKGNE

-825 TEGEFVDALMS
+825 TEGEFVDTLMS

-847 STASVNQQSNTA
+847 STANVNQQSNTA

-877 NTDQT
+877 NTDQE

-897 TDAPQALKNEFVAN
+897 TDAPQTLKNEFIAN

-937 SAIVQFRQMIDGTKK
+937 SAIAQFRQMIDGAKK

-1023 GKKKFKD
+1023 GQKKFKD

-1041 VKQFADIDPGDTDA
+1041 VKQFADIDPGDTEA

-1069 EYPVTK
+1069 EYPVTM
-1075 TEKLL
+1075 TEKLMEL
-1080 EYRRLSMLLNS
+1080 RRVSMLLNA
-1091 RTNVRNFLSNAF
+1091 RTNVRNFVSNAF
-1103 VVPVRWTAD
+1103 MMPIRWTAD
-1112 RVTALGEGAYKLVHP
+1112 RVTALGEGAYKLIHP
-1127 DYQSTQSLNPIRS
+1127 EYQSTQSANPVAS
-1140 KESRKLASE
+1140 KESRQLASE
-1149 AFEMVKSELLGD
+1149 AFETVKEELLGD
-1161 NKYNDAQGAV
+1161 NKYNDAQGAI
-1171 RDKQVFKGND
+1171 RDKQIFKG
-1181 ASWQMMDN
+1181 SKFSEMFDN
-1189 VFNGA
+1189 LTNGA
-1194 LSLANKVLNT
+1194 LTRAN
-1204 NFDTE
+1204 
-1209 SRKVSGLDVKINQ
+1209 Q
-1222 KMGKDINPSLLETA
+1222 AMGKDVSPSLMETA
-1236 RNLTYY
+1236 RNFTYY
-1242 LLEQGDN
+1242 LLEKGDD
-1249 VFVKHNF
+1249 VFVKKNF

-1263 LDAQGITDLES
+1263 LEAQGITDLES

-1283 TQEALKATFKDETRL
+1283 TQEAYKATFKDDTKL
-1298 ASGLSG
+1298 ATILSDVRRTLG
-1304 VRKKMGVFGDIV
+1304 VPGDIV
-1316 FPFTTTPANVAMRGF
+1316 MPFTKTPANIAMRGI
-1331 DYSPLGLFH
+1331 DYSPVGVANALVKLKN
-1340 GGAKLFQAN
+1340 AKSN
-1349 RAKVQN
+1349 VE
-1355 KVDISNALTLLG
+1355 VSNALTLLG

-1376 FAGYALAKSGII
+1376 AVGYALAQSGII

-1401 EKSHGKLPFSF
+1401 EKSHGKLAYSV
-1412 KIGDNYYTFDWGQP
+1412 KVGDNYYTFDWAQP
-1426 AAIPLILG
+1426 ASIPIILG
-1434 ATIQKSIED
+1434 TTIYQCMQD
-1443 SDSMLDTILQGAIAT
+1443 SDNALDTIYQGAVAA
-1458 TNAWAELSPL
+1458 TNAWSDLSPL
-1468 QTFMDIFG
+1468 QTLTDIFG
-1476 GNGSLAENLVDTVL
+1476 GNGTPAENIADTFL
-1490 EAPLSLIPA
+1490 EAPLGWIPA
-1499 QVGAAART
+1499 QLGAAARIG
-1507 ADTTQRV
+1507 DTTQRV

-1743 TAYDY
+1743 TSYDY

-1798 AKIQAMLDGTY
+1798 EKIQAMLDGTY
-1809 ESTYGS
+1809 DSVYGS
-1815 VASNENQRK
+1815 GTSNENQRK
-1824 IAAMINGTYTGNQD
+1824 IAAMINGTYTGNQN

>member
-44 PDYSLASRGIKQSSA
+44 PDYSLASQGIKKSSA

-203 AAANTADYLT
+203 AVANTADYLT

-235 AVSNDFGKAGQL
+235 VVSNDFGKAGQL

-268 AGVAGALQGLNSYNN
+268 AGAAGALQGLNSYNN

-337 KSVLSQMA
+337 KSVLRQMA

-386 SEAEKQAVIDIFK
+386 SEAEKQAVIDVFK

-419 ALAGKV
+419 ALAGRVIGNRSAANKLDADVPVTDMESTSSLHNDVDTSGTAVKAGQATTIYSPYNGETPTQKSQNANRVEVSQESYNNAVSNIQTAGYDSSFTGRNIKKILTKV
-425 VGNRNARLN
+425 YENIFSGESTSKDIVVNGAQFGNDPYTVTVNKSAVSKIMSDSKLSAEKVSVLDNIENIVGNSNYVGSGNYVQHGSKNKSDVVRYDYFETPATINGKNYIVAFDVEVHPDTNNYRTHKVI
-434 AQNEMSLTEAPG
+434 NEMSLTEAPG

-463 PTNSVSD
+463 PTDSVSD
-470 LSNSLDNGAYHVPSA
+470 LSNS
-485 LDTSSPLAN
+485 
-494 VQNVH
+494 
-499 ENNSVGTNIVESSQN
+499 
-514 VNNSDGFQPTH
+514 
-525 YEKGNGVDPFSDLM
+525 
-539 ADNLTSTKG
+539 
-548 VTSRDKSFSDFVK
+548 
-561 ESLSGDGK
+561 
-569 SGNKNYYLG
+569 
-578 QVSEELA
+578 
-585 ADIFN
+585 
-590 KTGIDVENY
+590 
-599 NIQMSSDNIRHVY
+599 
-612 KDHSDVKTETGRNQI
+612 
-627 PLDAELIAKLPQVFD
+627 FD
-642 NPDEISFSSNPDTR
+642 NSI
-656 GRRVMM
+656 
-662 FEKRIN
+662 
-668 GKIIVAEAIGAGKH
+668 
-682 RLSLDTMYIK
+682 Y
-692 DSHPVEAA
+692 
-700 ATNVATPQRPKRST
+700 
-714 GKATDVNIPNSTEN
+714 NSAEN
-728 VNGTQYNSQKI
+728 VNGTQYNSKKI

-751 LVGMYNGNE
+751 LVGMYKGNE

-825 TEGEFVDALMS
+825 TEGEFVDTLMS

-847 STASVNQQSNTA
+847 STANVNQQSNTA
-859 PVQNVQQSVEQN
+859 PVQNVPQSVEQN

-877 NTDQT
+877 NTDQD
-882 GNQRM
+882 GNHRM

-897 TDAPQALKNEFVAN
+897 TDAPQTLKNDFIAN

-937 SAIVQFRQMIDGTKK
+937 SAIAQFRQMIDGAKK

-1017 DSMNEA
+1017 DNMNEA
-1023 GKKKFKD
+1023 GQKKFKD
-1030 KWQNFEMTDSE
+1030 KWKNFEMTDSE
-1041 VKQFADIDPGDTDA
+1041 VKQFADIDLGDTDA
-1055 IKAAYENVYDRLRK
+1055 IKTAYENVYDRLRK
-1069 EYPVTK
+1069 EYPVTM
-1075 TEKLL
+1075 TEKLMEL
-1080 EYRRLSMLLNS
+1080 RRVSMLLNA
-1091 RTNVRNFLSNAF
+1091 RTNVRNFVSNAF
-1103 VVPVRWTAD
+1103 MMPIRWTAD
-1112 RVTALGEGAYKLVHP
+1112 RVTALGEGAYKLIHP
-1127 DYQSTQSLNPIRS
+1127 EYQSTQSANPVAS
-1140 KESRKLASE
+1140 KESRQLASE
-1149 AFEMVKSELLGD
+1149 AFETVKEELLGD
-1161 NKYNDAQGAV
+1161 NKYNDAQGAI
-1171 RDKQVFKGND
+1171 RDKQIFKG
-1181 ASWQMMDN
+1181 SKFSEMFDN
-1189 VFNGA
+1189 LTNGA
-1194 LSLANKVLNT
+1194 LTRAN
-1204 NFDTE
+1204 
-1209 SRKVSGLDVKINQ
+1209 Q
-1222 KMGKDINPSLLETA
+1222 AMGKDVSPSLMETA
-1236 RNLTYY
+1236 RNFTYY
-1242 LLEQGDN
+1242 LLEKGDD
-1249 VFVKHNF
+1249 VFVKKNF

-1263 LDAQGITDLES
+1263 LEAQGITDLES

-1283 TQEALKATFKDETRL
+1283 TQEAYKATFKDDTKL
-1298 ASGLSG
+1298 ATILSDVRRTLG
-1304 VRKKMGVFGDIV
+1304 VPGDIV
-1316 FPFTTTPANVAMRGF
+1316 MPFTKTPANIAMRGI
-1331 DYSPLGLFH
+1331 DYSPVGVANALVKLKN
-1340 GGAKLFQAN
+1340 AKSN
-1349 RAKVQN
+1349 VE
-1355 KVDISNALTLLG
+1355 VSNALTLLG

-1376 FAGYALAKSGII
+1376 AVGYALAQSGII

-1401 EKSHGKLPFSF
+1401 EKSHGKLAYSV
-1412 KIGDNYYTFDWGQP
+1412 KVGDNYYTFDWAQP
-1426 AAIPLILG
+1426 ASIPIILG
-1434 ATIQKSIED
+1434 TTIYQCMQD
-1443 SDSMLDTILQGAIAT
+1443 SDNALDTIYQGAVAA
-1458 TNAWAELSPL
+1458 TNAWSDLSPL
-1468 QTFMDIFG
+1468 QTLTDIFG
-1476 GNGSLAENLVDTVL
+1476 GNGTPAENVADTFL
-1490 EAPLSLIPA
+1490 EAPLGWIPA
-1499 QVGAAART
+1499 QLGAAARIG
-1507 ADTTQRV
+1507 DTTQRV

-1528 AKSKIPGLSQTLP
+1528 AKSKIPGMSQTLP

-1591 DAAVFPKKA
+1591 DAVVFPKKA

-1809 ESTYGS
+1809 DSVYESG
-1815 VASNENQRK
+1815 ASNENQRK

>member
-44 PDYSLASRGIKQSSA
+44 PDYSLASQGIKQSSA

-98 SNQIGSTLSR
+98 SNQIGSKLAS
-108 AGVTSDDLSTLSSGT
+108 AGVTTDDLKAFSAGT
-123 MGNSVFQGLDVLNGL
+123 YGNSVFQGLDVLQALRTLN
-138 KSWKQKK
+138 KKKQV
-145 EIAQKVKGTGLSM
+145 AQKIKGTGLSA

-164 AQRQNR
+164 AQRLNR
-170 AKEQEQSADFA
+170 ANEQNQSAEFA
-181 NQHKILGT
+181 DQHKILGT

-203 AAANTADYLT
+203 ATANTADYLT

-323 FTGNVSKEAGKGII
+323 FTSNVSKEAGKGII

-386 SEAEKQAVIDIFK
+386 SEAEKQAVIDVFK

-419 ALAGKV
+419 ALAGRVIGNRSAANKLDADVPVTDMESTSSLHNDVDTSGTAVKAGQATTIYSPYNGETPTQKSQNANRVEVSQESYNNAVSNIQTAGYDSSFTGRNIKKILTKV
-425 VGNRNARLN
+425 YENIFSGESTSKDIVVNGAQFGNDPYTVTVNKSAVSKIMSDSKLSAEKVSVLDNIENIVGNSNYVGSGNYVQHGSKNKSDVVRYDYFETPATINGKKYIVAFDVEVHPDTNNYRTHKVI
-434 AQNEMSLTEAPG
+434 NEMSLTEAPG

-455 HVTTQAGA
+455 HVITQAGA

-470 LSNSLDNGAYHVPSA
+470 LSNS
-485 LDTSSPLAN
+485 
-494 VQNVH
+494 
-499 ENNSVGTNIVESSQN
+499 
-514 VNNSDGFQPTH
+514 
-525 YEKGNGVDPFSDLM
+525 
-539 ADNLTSTKG
+539 
-548 VTSRDKSFSDFVK
+548 
-561 ESLSGDGK
+561 
-569 SGNKNYYLG
+569 
-578 QVSEELA
+578 
-585 ADIFN
+585 
-590 KTGIDVENY
+590 
-599 NIQMSSDNIRHVY
+599 
-612 KDHSDVKTETGRNQI
+612 
-627 PLDAELIAKLPQVFD
+627 FD
-642 NPDEISFSSNPDTR
+642 NSIS
-656 GRRVMM
+656 
-662 FEKRIN
+662 
-668 GKIIVAEAIGAGKH
+668 
-682 RLSLDTMYIK
+682 
-692 DSHPVEAA
+692 
-700 ATNVATPQRPKRST
+700 
-714 GKATDVNIPNSTEN
+714 NSAEN
-728 VNGTQYNSQKI
+728 VNGTQYNSKKI

-751 LVGMYNGNE
+751 LVGMYKGNE

-825 TEGEFVDALMS
+825 TEGEFVDTLMS

-847 STASVNQQSNTA
+847 STANVNQQSNTA
-859 PVQNVQQSVEQN
+859 PVQNAQQSVEQN

-897 TDAPQALKNEFVAN
+897 TDAPQALKNEFISN

-1023 GKKKFKD
+1023 GQKKFKD

-1069 EYPVTK
+1069 EYPVTM
-1075 TEKLL
+1075 TEKLMEL
-1080 EYRRLSMLLNS
+1080 RRVSMLLNA
-1091 RTNVRNFLSNAF
+1091 RTNVRNVVSNAF
-1103 VVPVRWTAD
+1103 MMPIRWTAD
-1112 RVTALGEGAYKLVHP
+1112 RVTALGEGAYKLIHP
-1127 DYQSTQSLNPIRS
+1127 EYQSTQSANPVAS
-1140 KESRKLASE
+1140 KESRQLASE
-1149 AFEMVKSELLGD
+1149 AFETVKEELLGD
-1161 NKYNDAQGAV
+1161 NKYNDAQGAI
-1171 RDKQVFKGND
+1171 RDKQIFKG
-1181 ASWQMMDN
+1181 SKFSEMFDN
-1189 VFNGA
+1189 LTNGA
-1194 LSLANKVLNT
+1194 LTRAN
-1204 NFDTE
+1204 
-1209 SRKVSGLDVKINQ
+1209 Q
-1222 KMGKDINPSLLETA
+1222 AMGKDVSPSLMETA
-1236 RNLTYY
+1236 RNFTYY
-1242 LLEQGDN
+1242 LLEKGDD
-1249 VFVKHNF
+1249 VFVKKNF

-1263 LDAQGITDLES
+1263 LEAQGITDLES

-1283 TQEALKATFKDETRL
+1283 TQEAYKATFKDDTKL
-1298 ASGLSG
+1298 ATILSDVRRTLG
-1304 VRKKMGVFGDIV
+1304 VPGDIV
-1316 FPFTTTPANVAMRGF
+1316 MPFTKTPANIAMRGI
-1331 DYSPLGLFH
+1331 DYSPVGVANALVKLKN
-1340 GGAKLFQAN
+1340 AKSN
-1349 RAKVQN
+1349 VE
-1355 KVDISNALTLLG
+1355 VSNALTLLG

-1376 FAGYALAKSGII
+1376 AVGYALAQSGII

-1401 EKSHGKLPFSF
+1401 EKSHGKLAYSV
-1412 KIGDNYYTFDWGQP
+1412 KVGDNYYTFDWAQP
-1426 AAIPLILG
+1426 ASIPIILG
-1434 ATIQKSIED
+1434 TTIYQCMQD
-1443 SDSMLDTILQGAIAT
+1443 SDNALDTIYQGAVAA
-1458 TNAWAELSPL
+1458 TNAWSDLSPL
-1468 QTFMDIFG
+1468 QTLTDIFG
-1476 GNGSLAENLVDTVL
+1476 GNGTPAENIADTFL
-1490 EAPLSLIPA
+1490 EAPLGWIPA
-1499 QVGAAART
+1499 QLGAAARIG
-1507 ADTTQRV
+1507 DTTQRV

-1650 AGAIADLYNFA
+1650 SGAIADLYNFA

-1743 TAYDY
+1743 TSYDY

-1809 ESTYGS
+1809 DSVYGS
-1815 VASNENQRK
+1815 GASNENQRK
-1824 IAAMINGTYTGNQD
+1824 IAAMINGTYTGNQN
-1838 SDYQARLQRIRE
+1838 SDYQARLQRIRD

>member
-15 DSRLVDAYMKNQS
+15 DSRLVDAYMENQS

-44 PDYSLASRGIKQSSA
+44 PDYSLASQGIKQSSA

-85 VKQSRL
+85 VKQSRW

-158 SDVLDY
+158 ADVLDY

-181 NQHKILGT
+181 NRHKIIGT

-203 AAANTADYLT
+203 AVANTADYLT
-213 GKPIDPNSYA
+213 GKPIDPNGYA

-268 AGVAGALQGLNSYNN
+268 AGAAGVLQGLNSYNN

-337 KSVLSQMA
+337 KSVLSQMV

-357 DQVADILINGGLSN
+357 NQVADILINGGLSN

-386 SEAEKQAVIDIFK
+386 SEAEKQAVIDVFK

-419 ALAGKV
+419 ALAGRAI
-425 VGNRNARLN
+425 GNRNSN
-434 AQNEMSLTEAPG
+434 SKQNIDVGSDIDFND
-446 MGPLPTAAN
+446 TAKDN
-455 HVTTQAGA
+455 I
-463 PTNSVSD
+463 NSVAD
-470 LSNSLDNGAYHVPSA
+470 
-485 LDTSSPLAN
+485 
-494 VQNVH
+494 
-499 ENNSVGTNIVESSQN
+499 
-514 VNNSDGFQPTH
+514 DGFQPTH

-714 GKATDVNIPNSTEN
+714 GKATDVNIPNSAEN
-728 VNGTQYNSQKI
+728 VNGTQYNSKKI

-751 LVGMYNGNE
+751 LVGMYKGNE

-789 TLAAEIDDSMK
+789 TLAADIDDSMK
-800 GHSYTRKGS
+800 GQSYTRKGS

-825 TEGEFVDALMS
+825 TEGEFVDTLMS

-847 STASVNQQSNTA
+847 STANVNQQSNTA

-932 SGNID
+932 NSNID

-1023 GKKKFKD
+1023 GQKKFKD

-1069 EYPVTK
+1069 EYPVTM
-1075 TEKLL
+1075 TEKLMEL
-1080 EYRRLSMLLNS
+1080 RRVSMLLNA
-1091 RTNVRNFLSNAF
+1091 RTNVRNVVSNAF
-1103 VVPVRWTAD
+1103 MMPIRWTAD
-1112 RVTALGEGAYKLVHP
+1112 RVTALGEGAYKLIHP
-1127 DYQSTQSLNPIRS
+1127 EYQSTQSANPVAS
-1140 KESRKLASE
+1140 KESRQLASE
-1149 AFEMVKSELLGD
+1149 AFETVREELLGD
-1161 NKYNDAQGAV
+1161 NKYNDAQGAI
-1171 RDKQVFKGND
+1171 RDKQIFKG
-1181 ASWQMMDN
+1181 SKFSEMFDN
-1189 VFNGA
+1189 LTNGA
-1194 LSLANKVLNT
+1194 LMRAN
-1204 NFDTE
+1204 
-1209 SRKVSGLDVKINQ
+1209 Q
-1222 KMGKDINPSLLETA
+1222 AMGKDVSPSLMETA
-1236 RNLTYY
+1236 RNFTYY
-1242 LLEQGDN
+1242 LLEKGDD
-1249 VFVKHNF
+1249 VFVKKNF

-1263 LDAQGITDLES
+1263 LEAQGITDLES

-1283 TQEALKATFKDETRL
+1283 TQEAYKATFKDDTKL
-1298 ASGLSG
+1298 ATILSDVRRTLG
-1304 VRKKMGVFGDIV
+1304 VSGDIV
-1316 FPFTTTPANVAMRGF
+1316 MPFTKTPANIAMRGI
-1331 DYSPLGLFH
+1331 DYSPVGVANALVKLKN
-1340 GGAKLFQAN
+1340 AKSN
-1349 RAKVQN
+1349 VE
-1355 KVDISNALTLLG
+1355 VSNALTLLG

-1376 FAGYALAKSGII
+1376 AVGYALAQSGII

-1401 EKSHGKLPFSF
+1401 EKSHGKLAYSI
-1412 KIGDNYYTFDWGQP
+1412 KVGDNYYTFDWAQP
-1426 AAIPLILG
+1426 ASIPIILG
-1434 ATIQKSIED
+1434 TTIYQCMQD
-1443 SDSMLDTILQGAIAT
+1443 SDNALDTIYQGAVAA
-1458 TNAWAELSPL
+1458 TNAWSDLSPL
-1468 QTFMDIFG
+1468 QTLTDIFG
-1476 GNGSLAENLVDTVL
+1476 GNGTPAENIADTFL
-1490 EAPLSLIPA
+1490 EAPLGWIPA
-1499 QVGAAART
+1499 QLGAAARIG
-1507 ADTTQRV
+1507 DTTQRV

-1528 AKSKIPGLSQTLP
+1528 AKSKIPGMSQALP

-1671 YDIESSQTYKK
+1671 YDIEASQTYKK

-1784 TYTDPVASSHEESQ
+1784 TYADSVASSHEESQ

-1809 ESTYGS
+1809 DSVYGFG
-1815 VASNENQRK
+1815 ASNENQRK

-1838 SDYQARLQRIRE
+1838 SDYQARLQRIRD

>member
-44 PDYSLASRGIKQSSA
+44 PDYSLASQGSKQSSA

-91 PKYQQEK
+91 PKYQQVK
-98 SNQIGSTLSR
+98 SNQIGSALSR

-158 SDVLDY
+158 ADVLDY

-170 AKEQEQSADFA
+170 AKEQDQFADFA
-181 NQHKILGT
+181 NHHKILGT

-203 AAANTADYLT
+203 AVANTADYLA
-213 GKPIDPNSYA
+213 GKPIDSNSYA

-235 AVSNDFGKAGQL
+235 AVANDFGKTGQL

-260 AMALAGGN
+260 AMALGAGN
-268 AGVAGALQGLNSYNN
+268 AGAAGALQGLNSYNN

-337 KSVLSQMA
+337 KSVLRQMA

-351 MTTEGI
+351 MTTEVI
-357 DQVADILINGGLSN
+357 NQVADRIINGDLSN
-371 YAQSVDQY
+371 YVQAVEQY
-379 QKQGMSE
+379 QRQGMSE
-386 SEAEKQAVIDIFK
+386 DEAKKMALKDIRN
-399 QVGYSGLAGAV
+399 QIGYSGLAGAV

-419 ALAGKV
+419 ALAGRISGGRSNINNVNSDTFVENSAIENTKRNNSDYSYTGAVPTQERSTNNVLEIESSKDGSQIVKDVFGNKFMKGFAIDGVSFGDKTYTASMSKDV
-425 VGNRNARLN
+425 VRNMEMTPQNIAVLDNIGYVVRNATYNGSGQSTKNGGVRVDHFEAPVAFNGKNYLVSFDVDVTQGSGNRTYNKISDIN
-434 AQNEMSLTEAPG
+434 VTEKAVN
-446 MGPLPTAAN
+446 TVN
-455 HVTTQAGA
+455 
-463 PTNSVSD
+463 TNNV
-470 LSNSLDNGAYHVPSA
+470 
-485 LDTSSPLAN
+485 
-494 VQNVH
+494 VQNNIELPDSGHTQRNGINVN
-499 ENNSVGTNIVESSQN
+499 ENNSSVGVG
-514 VNNSDGFQPTH
+514 NS
-525 YEKGNGVDPFSDLM
+525 
-539 ADNLTSTKG
+539 
-548 VTSRDKSFSDFVK
+548 
-561 ESLSGDGK
+561 
-569 SGNKNYYLG
+569 
-578 QVSEELA
+578 
-585 ADIFN
+585 
-590 KTGIDVENY
+590 VEN
-599 NIQMSSDNIRHVY
+599 
-612 KDHSDVKTETGRNQI
+612 
-627 PLDAELIAKLPQVFD
+627 
-642 NPDEISFSSNPDTR
+642 
-656 GRRVMM
+656 
-662 FEKRIN
+662 IN
-668 GKIIVAEAIGAGKH
+668 V
-682 RLSLDTMYIK
+682 S
-692 DSHPVEAA
+692 
-700 ATNVATPQRPKRST
+700 
-714 GKATDVNIPNSTEN
+714 
-728 VNGTQYNSQKI
+728 QYNSQKI
-739 EGFNDLDKALDR
+739 DGFNDLDKALDR
-751 LVGMYNGNE
+751 LVGMYKGDE
-760 NTASMYADMK
+760 NTASKYAEMK

-825 TEGEFVDALMS
+825 TEGEFVDTLMS

-847 STASVNQQSNTA
+847 STENVNQQSNTA
-859 PVQNVQQSVEQN
+859 PAQNVQQNVGQDN
-871 NMQMQQ
+871 VQVQQ

-897 TDAPQALKNEFVAN
+897 TDAPQALKNEFIAN

-937 SAIVQFRQMIDGTKK
+937 SAIAQFRQMIDGTKK

-968 NAGRVDEAVQI
+968 NAGRVNEAVQI

-1023 GKKKFKD
+1023 GQKKFKD

-1041 VKQFADIDPGDTDA
+1041 VKQFADINPGDTDA

-1069 EYPVTK
+1069 EYPVTM
-1075 TEKLL
+1075 TEKLMEL
-1080 EYRRLSMLLNS
+1080 RRVSMLLNA
-1091 RTNVRNFLSNAF
+1091 RTNVRNVVSNAF
-1103 VVPVRWTAD
+1103 MMPIRWTAD
-1112 RVTALGEGAYKLVHP
+1112 RVTALGEGAYKLIHP
-1127 DYQSTQSLNPIRS
+1127 EYQSTQSVNPVAS
-1140 KESRKLASE
+1140 KESRQLASE
-1149 AFEMVKSELLGD
+1149 AFETVREELLGD
-1161 NKYNDAQGAV
+1161 NKYNDAQGAI
-1171 RDKQVFKGND
+1171 RDKQIFKG
-1181 ASWQMMDN
+1181 SKFSEMFDN
-1189 VFNGA
+1189 LTNGA
-1194 LSLANKVLNT
+1194 LTRANHA
-1204 NFDTE
+1204 
-1209 SRKVSGLDVKINQ
+1209 
-1222 KMGKDINPSLLETA
+1222 MGKDVSPSLMETA
-1236 RNLTYY
+1236 RNFTYY
-1242 LLEQGDN
+1242 LLEKGDD
-1249 VFVKHNF
+1249 VFVKKNF

-1263 LDAQGITDLES
+1263 LEAQGITDLES

-1283 TQEALKATFKDETRL
+1283 TQEAYKATFKDDTKL
-1298 ASGLSG
+1298 ATILSDVRRTLG
-1304 VRKKMGVFGDIV
+1304 VPGDIV
-1316 FPFTTTPANVAMRGF
+1316 MPFTKTPANIAMRGI
-1331 DYSPLGLFH
+1331 DYSPVGVANALVKLKN
-1340 GGAKLFQAN
+1340 AKSNAE
-1349 RAKVQN
+1349 V
-1355 KVDISNALTLLG
+1355 SNALTLLG

-1376 FAGYALAKSGII
+1376 AVGYALAQSGVI

-1401 EKSHGKLPFSF
+1401 EKSHGKLAYSV
-1412 KIGDNYYTFDWGQP
+1412 KVGDNYYTFDWAQP
-1426 AAIPLILG
+1426 ASIPIILG
-1434 ATIQKSIED
+1434 TTIYQCMQD
-1443 SDSMLDTILQGAIAT
+1443 SDNALDTIYQGAVAA
-1458 TNAWAELSPL
+1458 TNAWSDLSPL
-1468 QTFMDIFG
+1468 QTLTDIFG
-1476 GNGSLAENLVDTVL
+1476 GNGTPAENVADTFL
-1490 EAPLSLIPA
+1490 EAPLGWIPA
-1499 QVGAAART
+1499 QLGAAARIG
-1507 ADTTQRV
+1507 DTTQRV

-1528 AKSKIPGLSQTLP
+1528 TKSKIPGLSQTLP

-1547 GNPIKRQDSTG
+1547 GNPIKRQDSTS
-1558 EAALAN
+1558 EAAFAN

-1570 IGNIRETPIDDEI
+1570 LGNVRETPIDNEI
-1583 NDLYASTG
+1583 SDLYAATG

-1815 VASNENQRK
+1815 GASNENQRK

-1838 SDYQARLQRIRE
+1838 SDYQARLQRIRD